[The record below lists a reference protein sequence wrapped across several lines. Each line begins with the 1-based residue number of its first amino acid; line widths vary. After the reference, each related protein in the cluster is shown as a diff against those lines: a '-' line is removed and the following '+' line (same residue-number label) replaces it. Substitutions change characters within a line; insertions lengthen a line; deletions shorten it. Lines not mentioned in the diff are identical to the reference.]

1 MVPLHLI
8 LFYLLFFHQGPA
20 PADHNVYFGKS
31 GLVQFVSDAPL
42 ERIEAHSNKL
52 SGALHIQDRTFYFAL
67 PVTSF
72 FGFNGAL
79 QREHFNEDYLES
91 EIFPE
96 SVFKGRII
104 EEIDFSKNGT
114 YPVRAKGMLTIHGI
128 AVERIISGKLIIDG
142 DRITITSTFVIPLSD
157 HNIII
162 PRIVEMKIA
171 KEVNVTV
178 NIELTRS

>member
-1 MVPLHLI
+1 VVLLQVI
-8 LFYLLFFHQGPA
+8 LFFLSSWFQGPA
-20 PADHNVYFGKS
+20 PADPNVYLGKS
-31 GLVQFVSDAPL
+31 GIVQFVSYAPL
-42 ERIEAHSNKL
+42 EKIEAHSDKL

-67 PVTSF
+67 PITSF

-91 EIFPE
+91 EIFSE
-96 SVFKGRII
+96 AVFKGRII
-104 EEIDFSKNGT
+104 EEIDFSKNGS
-114 YPVRAKGMLTIHGI
+114 YPVHAKGMLTIHGTS
-128 AVERIISGKLIIDG
+128 VERIISGKLIISG
-142 DRITITSTFVIPLSD
+142 DRITITSSFVIPLSD

-178 NIELTRS
+178 NIELIRS